1 MGMYTRQISPASA
14 YSTAATVQTT
24 KQCYGKKK
32 KGGAHAIKMRNESK
46 LQITMVYMVV
56 FLVSGGV
63 KKTITNQP
71 RSAAL
76 VCPLSL
82 CSNTQGREDGKVK
95 MDGGGSCGHARWWG
109 CFLFALPET
118 ELARSS
124 PCLPRLKA

>member
-1 MGMYTRQISPASA
+1 MVYVVVFLGSGAEL
-14 YSTAATVQTT
+14 
-24 KQCYGKKK
+24 KKK
-32 KGGAHAIKMRNESK
+32 K
-46 LQITMVYMVV
+46 
-56 FLVSGGV
+56 
-63 KKTITNQP
+63 NQP
-71 RSAAL
+71 RSAAP